1 MYSFVHSRVNLGQ
14 RQLCTVI
21 VTLLGLFTKP
31 HIKPTGP
38 GNNTIFSKC
47 KQEIVSLNIGHSV
60 RVSMHIQSTRHKCKD
75 FVYVIC
81 VEFLYINKSMY
92 TGWVWTTVRV
102 QISRMWEGCFMLLL
116 IWKCDDIF
124 ITNKLNSLW
133 WHFSGKTELL
143 SANNLLQQSLHYC
156 LTLGGITSI
165 WHSSPSTDKS
175 LCYLT

>member
-1 MYSFVHSRVNLGQ
+1 MHIWNYIKLQLYTFTSTTMYSFVHSRVNLGQ

-81 VEFLYINKSMY
+81 VEFLYINKKHVY
-92 TGWVWTTVRV
+92 
-102 QISRMWEGCFMLLL
+102 RMGMNHSEG
-116 IWKCDDIF
+116 
-124 ITNKLNSLW
+124 
-133 WHFSGKTELL
+133 
-143 SANNLLQQSLHYC
+143 ANQPDVGRMFHVVVDLEM
-156 LTLGGITSI
+156 
-165 WHSSPSTDKS
+165 
-175 LCYLT
+175 